1 MKKMNGMLL
10 LFMTLVLFLA
20 ACGSSEEGAS
30 GDEGDSG
37 SEDTSENNTD
47 YELVEEGTFTFAASG
62 EFRPFSMTGADGEM
76 EGFDIDVANAIAEEL
91 GLEPSPQKQ
100 KFASIVE
107 GVKTGR
113 FDAAVA
119 SHTITDERKQEVD
132 FSTPYYY
139 SGAQIFTR
147 ADSDIE
153 TLEDLEGKEIA
164 LSKGSTYS
172 QYAEEVTE
180 NIKTYDSDVVALQSL
195 SKGRHD
201 AVITDFLTGKEASG
215 EGLDIEAKEMI
226 ERSEQAVAV
235 SKENTELLDEINTAL
250 ETLRENGT
258 LSEISE
264 EYFGDDITTAPE

>member
-1 MKKMNGMLL
+1 MKKMNGVLL
-10 LFMTLVLFLA
+10 LLLTLVLFLA
-20 ACGSSEEGAS
+20 ACGSSEEDTS

-37 SEDTSENNTD
+37 SEDTAENNTD
-47 YELVEEGTFTFAASG
+47 YELVEDGTFTFAASG

-119 SHTITDERKQEVD
+119 SHTITEERQQEVD

-147 ADSDIE
+147 PDSDIE
-153 TLEDLEGKEIA
+153 TLEDLEGKEVA

-215 EGLDIEAKEMI
+215 EGLEIEAKEMI

-264 EYFGDDITTAPE
+264 EYFGEDITTAPE